1 MKMYIKYEY
10 INNNNCFIYFQ
21 RITLCDEDDPTFLC
35 KINVTRC
42 DYEDLKKQQGLLIDF
57 DNFPS
62 QVVRL
67 LQQCA
72 TNNMYGGKIY
82 SRDIHF
88 YLLPF
93 VTSPDNII
101 NLFRFLF
108 IHQKTPIEYNFEV
121 VEHNEFRRLIHLSL
135 KTGPASDNEIK
146 QHMAETI
153 KELKVFLQYSYN
165 YFYTIW
171 IYLLHMERYLPNK
184 LRTLKYTEVV
194 KL

>member
-1 MKMYIKYEY
+1 MNIL
-10 INNNNCFIYFQ
+10 IIITVIYFQ

-72 TNNMYGGKIY
+72 TNNMYVAKY
-82 SRDIHF
+82 TLDIHF

-93 VTSPDNII
+93 EKSPDNII
-101 NLFRFLF
+101 ILFRFLF

-153 KELKVFLQYSYN
+153 KELKVYLQYSYN

-171 IYLLHMERYLPNK
+171 NNLLYMERYLTNF
-184 LRTLKYTEVV
+184 RTLKYTQVV